1 MKTRAAVL
9 WKTNEP
15 WSVEEVEL
23 GDPKAGEVLVKLKAA
38 GLCHSDEHLV
48 TGDTSLT
55 PEMVEMLGREMLPMV
70 GGHEGAGVVE
80 KVGEG
85 VTSLAPGDHVAASF
99 IPSCGKCHWCLTGRQ
114 NLCDLGALLFGPG
127 MITDGTDR
135 LFSGETPLNTMCKLG
150 TFAEHMVVSEDSLI
164 KIDQDL
170 PFPQAAIVSCGVAT
184 GYGSAIHRA
193 EVSAGDTVVVI
204 GVGGVG
210 INSIQAAKMA
220 GASKIIAV
228 DPVEFKR
235 ETAQSLGATHTAAS
249 MEEATLLVME
259 LTAGLMADKA
269 IITVGQM
276 KGEYIYPA
284 MELVGKCGT
293 VVVTAMGDMNETETK
308 MSPFFLS
315 MWNKEIKGTVFG
327 SGNPRVET
335 PKLLNMYRNGQLKL
349 DELITQTY
357 TLDQI
362 NEGYQAMRD
371 GKNIRGVIVFD

>member
-362 NEGYQAMRD
+362 NEGYQDMRD

>member
-55 PEMVEMLGREMLPMV
+55 PEMVELLGREMLPMV